1 MSFLEACDAL
11 PESDGPGRASLF
23 LVSLRSD
30 WRALFAEL
38 REKRPI
44 LELPPF
50 VVVSRWSDVIGILSR
65 PSVFQVTYRPHM
77 DPSVGPFMLGRDDSV
92 LNWHDKSVM
101 RALLRLEDL
110 PAVRSLAARTAA
122 AALATEG
129 NTIDLTRS
137 VSRLVP
143 LRIVQQCFGF
153 PGPDD
158 ATMLR
163 WSWATQADMFHNLAG
178 DPAVL
183 AANVAAGNEMRRWL
197 RRFLARRQP
206 WAETI
211 GEDAVSRLLRLA
223 ASGAAALDPERVVSN
238 VAGLLV
244 GAIETTSQAIV
255 NATEQIL
262 LRPDIAAEAS
272 AAAHDPDPAPFDA
285 IVLEA
290 LRFNP
295 MTTFVLR
302 IAAEPAVLAS
312 GSDHRAEVA
321 AGRIVAVCT
330 GSAMF
335 DPAIF
340 PDADRFEARRRTD
353 YLHMGFGHHD
363 CLGQHVGYAMITE
376 TVRQIMRMPGVRL
389 LEGDAGRVDDAGGP
403 FAERF
408 VVGRMPDLS
417 VG

>member
-1 MSFLEACDAL
+1 MSFLEDCDAL
-11 PESDGPGRASLF
+11 PASDGPGRASLF
-23 LVSLRSD
+23 FASLRTD
-30 WRALFAEL
+30 WRTLFAEL

-50 VVVSRWSDVIGILSR
+50 VVVSRWSDVIDTLSR
-65 PSVFQVTYRPHM
+65 PSIFQVTYRPHM
-77 DPSVGPFMLGRDDSV
+77 DPSVGPFMLGRDESA

-110 PAVRSLAARTAA
+110 PAIRSLAARTAA
-122 AALATEG
+122 AALATE
-129 NTIDLTRS
+129 NDTIDLTLS

-143 LRIVQQCFGF
+143 LRIVQQYFGF

-183 AANVAAGNEMRRWL
+183 AANVAAGNEMRCWL

-206 WAETI
+206 WATTI

-244 GAIETTSQAIV
+244 GAIETTSQAII

-262 LRPDIAAEAS
+262 RRPDIEAEAI
-272 AAAHDPDPAPFDA
+272 AAARDPDPAPFDA

-295 MTTFVLR
+295 MTTFVVR
-302 IAAEPAVLAS
+302 IAAEPAVLAP
-312 GSDHRAEVA
+312 GSDHQTEVA
-321 AGRIVAVCT
+321 GGRIVAAST

-340 PDADRFEARRRTD
+340 PDPDAFKARRRTD

-363 CLGQHVGYAMITE
+363 CLGQHVGYAAIAE
-376 TVRQIMRMPGVRL
+376 TVRQIMRLPGLRL
-389 LEGDAGRVDDAGGP
+389 LEGDAGRVDNAGGP

-408 VVGRMPDLS
+408 VVGRTPELS